1 MRFYKISFLL
11 FALALSCQNTDSR
24 KKIPEDCS
32 SRKKSGDCDKVSQS
46 DADVVAGLSVV
57 IGSSIAPDSSRSTAL
72 QVYKLGSN
80 KAPENRSFHSAA
92 LSATDMLI
100 FGGNS
105 ADGVSLSTGSL
116 FNLKTNQW
124 TPIANPP
131 PEFEPRTH
139 AFSAWT
145 GSQFIFFGGV
155 KNYRDNSTNSIRA
168 TSLISGA
175 LYNPESRTWTLL
187 PSTDAPPI
195 LEKSAVAFL
204 NGSLFIWG
212 GYSLNS
218 GEAYPK
224 KGYIFNL
231 KTNSWK
237 TIPTTQAPAG
247 RKNAA
252 VSVRENAI
260 DIWGGVGFDSNI
272 LSDGASFNVISE
284 AWTPILSRNESL
296 PGRQKASGISVAG
309 KSFFWG
315 GESLLGECPSD
326 LGLLELNQESPAL
339 LRLPTLQG
347 PKGRSHGL
355 FASLGAQLF
364 VWGGSCQT
372 QLKDEFVG
380 DGFTFDTI
388 KNTWDAF
395 KIGDSPES
403 RKGLSAV
410 GDGKILIFWGGEN
423 KSNYHFNDGYI
434 IN

>member
-11 FALALSCQNTDSR
+11 FALALSCRNSDIR

-32 SRKKSGDCDKVSQS
+32 TRKKSGDCDKGSQG
-46 DADVVAGLSVV
+46 DADANSGLSVV
-57 IGSSIAPDSSRSTAL
+57 TSSIIATDSLHSAPF

-80 KAPENRSFHSAA
+80 KSPENRSFHSAA

-105 ADGVSLSTGSL
+105 TDGVSLNTGSL
-116 FNLKTNQW
+116 FNLKTNLW
-124 TPIANPP
+124 TPIASPP
-131 PEFEPRTH
+131 PEFEPRTD

-145 GSQFIFFGGV
+145 GSQFIFWGGV
-155 KNYRDNSTNSIRA
+155 KNYRDNSTNSLKT
-168 TSLISGA
+168 TSLNSGA
-175 LYNPESRTWTLL
+175 LYNPESRTWTLI
-187 PSTDAPPI
+187 PSTEAPPL
-195 LEKSAVAFL
+195 LEKSVVAFV
-204 NGSLFIWG
+204 NGSLFVWG

-224 KGYIFNL
+224 KAYIFNS

-252 VSVRENAI
+252 VSVRENFI

-272 LSDGASFNVISE
+272 LADGASFNVNSE
-284 AWTPILSRNESL
+284 TWTPLLSRNDSL

-315 GESLLGECPSD
+315 GESLLGECPAD
-326 LGLLELNQESPAL
+326 LGLLELNQETPAL

-355 FASLGAQLF
+355 FASLGSLIF

-372 QLKDEFVG
+372 QLKDEFVL
-380 DGFTFDTI
+380 DGYTFDTI
-388 KNTWDAF
+388 KNTWNAF

-410 GDGKILIFWGGEN
+410 GDGNMLIIWGGEN
-423 KSNYHFNDGYI
+423 KSKYPFNDGYI
-434 IN
+434 IK